1 MITTTWQMRKDTD
14 MIKWFN
20 DLDPNSSTTMREVF
34 YIIVG
39 NFISAAAIN
48 YIVYSHGFYMGGF
61 AGISMLLNLFFRN
74 VIPVPIPASVNL
86 VGILYFI
93 LNAPLFIWAL
103 RVMGVPF
110 TVKTLISVGLQSVFL
125 AMVPVPATPP
135 FTDPLTTC
143 IVGGILGGFGNGLV
157 LRARCSCGGQDI
169 IGVVMSRTHPNF
181 TVGKISIFINIG
193 VFSACFLIFNA
204 QMVVYS
210 FIFVTIYSLTVDRIH
225 TQNIRTTVMIF
236 TKKEG
241 IAKAIMSELP
251 RGVTDWVGEGA
262 YTNEKTY
269 ILVTVVSKYEM
280 TRLREIVNEIDPDVF
295 MIATEG
301 NQIYGNFQK
310 RLS

>member
-1 MITTTWQMRKDTD
+1 

>member
-1 MITTTWQMRKDTD
+1 MGKDTD

-20 DLDPNSSTTMREVF
+20 ELDPNSTTTVREVF

-74 VIPVPIPASVNL
+74 VIPVPVPSSVNL

-110 TVKTLISVGLQSVFL
+110 AVKTLISVGLQSVFL

-181 TVGKISIFINIG
+181 TVGKISIIINIG

>member
-1 MITTTWQMRKDTD
+1 

-20 DLDPNSSTTMREVF
+20 ELDPNSTTTVREVF

-61 AGISMLLNLFFRN
+61 AGISMLLNLLFRN
-74 VIPVPIPASVNL
+74 VIPVPVPSSVNL

-93 LNAPLFIWAL
+93 LNAPLFIWAF
-103 RVMGVPF
+103 RVMGAPF

-181 TVGKISIFINIG
+181 TVGKISIIINIG

>member
-1 MITTTWQMRKDTD
+1 MGKDTD

-20 DLDPNSSTTMREVF
+20 ELDPNSTTTVREVF

-61 AGISMLLNLFFRN
+61 AGISMLLNLLFRN
-74 VIPVPIPASVNL
+74 VIPVPVPSSVNL

-93 LNAPLFIWAL
+93 LNAPLFIWAF
-103 RVMGVPF
+103 RVMGAPF

-181 TVGKISIFINIG
+181 TVGKISIIINIG

>member
-1 MITTTWQMRKDTD
+1 MGKDTD

-20 DLDPNSSTTMREVF
+20 ELDPNSTTTVREVF

-74 VIPVPIPASVNL
+74 VIPVPVPSSVNL

-181 TVGKISIFINIG
+181 TVGKISIIINIG

-280 TRLREIVNEIDPDVF
+280 TRLREVVNEIDPDVF

>member
-1 MITTTWQMRKDTD
+1 MGKDTD

-20 DLDPNSSTTMREVF
+20 ELDPNSTTTVREVF

-74 VIPVPIPASVNL
+74 VVPVPVPSSVNL

-181 TVGKISIFINIG
+181 TVGKISIIINIG

>member
-1 MITTTWQMRKDTD
+1 

-20 DLDPNSSTTMREVF
+20 ELDPNSTTTVREVF

-74 VIPVPIPASVNL
+74 VIPVPVPSSVNL

-181 TVGKISIFINIG
+181 TVGKISIIINIG

-280 TRLREIVNEIDPDVF
+280 TRLREVVNEIDPDVF

>member
-1 MITTTWQMRKDTD
+1 

-20 DLDPNSSTTMREVF
+20 ELDPNSTTTVREVF

-74 VIPVPIPASVNL
+74 VVPVPVPSSVNL

-181 TVGKISIFINIG
+181 TVGKISIIINIG

>member
-1 MITTTWQMRKDTD
+1 

-20 DLDPNSSTTMREVF
+20 ELDPNSTTTVREVF

-61 AGISMLLNLFFRN
+61 AGISMLLNLLFRN
-74 VIPVPIPASVNL
+74 VIPVPVPSSVNL

-93 LNAPLFIWAL
+93 LNAPLFIWAF
-103 RVMGVPF
+103 RVMGAPF

-193 VFSACFLIFNA
+193 VFSACFLIFDA

>member
-1 MITTTWQMRKDTD
+1 

-20 DLDPNSSTTMREVF
+20 ELDPNSTTTVREVF

-74 VIPVPIPASVNL
+74 VIPVPVPSSVNL

-181 TVGKISIFINIG
+181 TVGKISIIINIG

>member
-1 MITTTWQMRKDTD
+1 MT
-14 MIKWFN
+14 KWHAE
-20 DLDPNSSTTMREVF
+20 LDPNSKTTAMEVF
-34 YIIVG
+34 YILVG

-61 AGISMLLNLFFRN
+61 AGISMLLNLLFRS
-74 VIPVPIPASVNL
+74 VLSMPIPSSINL
-86 VGILYFI
+86 VGVLYFI

-103 RVMGVPF
+103 RIMGIPF
-110 TVKTLISVGLQSVFL
+110 TLKTLISVGLQSVFL
-125 AMVPVPATPP
+125 AMVPVPHTPP
-135 FTDPLTTC
+135 FSDPLTTC

-169 IGVVMSRTHPNF
+169 IGVLMSRTHPNF
-181 TVGKISIFINIG
+181 TVGKISIIINIG
-193 VFSACFLIFNA
+193 VFSTCFLIFNA

-210 FIFVTIYSLTVDRIH
+210 FIFVTIYSLTVDKIH
-225 TQNIRTTVMIF
+225 TQNIKTTVMIF

-280 TRLREIVNEIDPDVF
+280 NRLREIVNKIDPNVF

>member
-1 MITTTWQMRKDTD
+1 MRKDAD

-20 DLDPNSSTTMREVF
+20 ELDPNSRTTVREVF
-34 YIIVG
+34 YIIIG
-39 NFISAAAIN
+39 NFVSAAAIN

-61 AGISMLLNLFFRN
+61 AGISMLLNLLFRN
-74 VIPVPIPASVNL
+74 VIPVPVPASVNL

-103 RVMGVPF
+103 RVMGAPF

>member
-1 MITTTWQMRKDTD
+1 MGKDTD

-20 DLDPNSSTTMREVF
+20 ELDPNSTTTVREVF

-74 VIPVPIPASVNL
+74 VIPVPVPSSVNL

-181 TVGKISIFINIG
+181 TVGKISIIINIG